1 MGKTPAIGKYCGTL
15 VCVSWVLHSKLI
27 EALCP
32 WISKTSVSVCV
43 WRGRGGVGHWSLR
56 ALHITC
62 NLQLGYPLSLSLFW
76 QMSCLQEF
84 HCSKT
89 KLAEDTWPTGISI
102 YIWTCWKQESRKS
115 FCHGLDLHRILNV
128 YAYMNMYVF
137 LLLFFANKFRRKACT
152 IFSTCNLWLPPQLP
166 VTWFLTS
173 LFRVLHDFLIAKS
186 SSCFQFLISP
196 GPWQAPPDL
205 LRTPVLQALPLTS
218 CVSVLWSQMLVLS
231 LSSTNTVLIVP
242 HL

>member
-1 MGKTPAIGKYCGTL
+1 MIGEDSCHWKILWNSSLCFLSPAQYVDRGIMPLNLQNLSRCG
-15 VCVSWVLHSKLI
+15 
-27 EALCP
+27 
-32 WISKTSVSVCV
+32 
-43 WRGRGGVGHWSLR
+43 GGGGHWSLR

-89 KLAEDTWPTGISI
+89 KLAEDTRPTGISI

-115 FCHGLDLHRILNV
+115 FCHGLDLHPILNV

-205 LRTPVLQALPLTS
+205 LRTPVLQAFALDFL
-218 CVSVLWSQMLVLS
+218 C
-231 LSSTNTVLIVP
+231 
-242 HL
+242 